1 MFKSLHPNIRIRI
14 YTSFMS
20 RMIGSMIFPFMAV
33 YFVQEMNATIAG
45 VLMML
50 NVVIQFLASLYG
62 GHLADRIGRKQ
73 MMVLGEGAKAAAF
86 IGMVLANTPSF
97 TSATIT
103 FAMLMVISIASG
115 MIMPAQEAMLI
126 DVSTQET
133 RAYMYAINYWANNLA
148 MMIGLTIGGWLFQD
162 YMFQL
167 LLGLVV
173 MSVITMA
180 ITIIFIQ
187 ETYTIRT
194 AAGEKKDLGLKSLF
208 QSYRSVGKDR
218 AFLLFV
224 LSGIAILSL
233 EFQRSNYLTVRM
245 EKDITEMGMSFFG
258 FSLSIDGLRLV
269 SLLTVENTLLIVL
282 FTGLVTKLI
291 KGHNERLVMYTGFVL
306 FGIGFVIMAIS
317 NSPFLL
323 AAAVLILSLG
333 ELMYVPTRQSM
344 LADMVDDTKRGTY
357 MAFHGF
363 VFQFGKLIGAGGIIV
378 GESVGKYGMGFS
390 YIIFTL
396 LGILFCEMA
405 LRQRYASVERVA
417 QKEKTELI

>member
-33 YFVQEMNATIAG
+33 YFVREMNATIAG
-45 VLMML
+45 VLMMI
-50 NVVIQFLASLYG
+50 NVIIQFLASLYG
-62 GHLADRIGRKQ
+62 GHLADRIGRKR
-73 MMVLGEGAKAAAF
+73 MMVLGEAAKMIAF
-86 IGMVLANTPSF
+86 IGMVLANMPGF
-97 TSATIT
+97 TSAIIT
-103 FAMLMVISIASG
+103 FAMLMVISVASG

-167 LLGLVV
+167 LIGLAV
-173 MSVITMA
+173 MSLATLAVTA
-180 ITIIFIQ
+180 GFIQ
-187 ETYTIRT
+187 ETYTVSSMS
-194 AAGEKKDLGLKSLF
+194 GEKNNLGLKSLF
-208 QSYRSVGKDR
+208 ASYRSVSKDT

-224 LSGIAILSL
+224 LGGIAILSL

-245 EKDITEMGMSFFG
+245 EKDISEMGLSLFG
-258 FSLSIDGLRLV
+258 FSFSIDGLRLV

-282 FTGLVTKLI
+282 FTGVVTKLI
-291 KGHNERLVMYTGFVL
+291 KGHNERLVMYAGFIL
-306 FGIGFVIMAIS
+306 FGAGFIIMAVS
-317 NSPFLL
+317 NNPFIL
-323 AAAVLILSLG
+323 AAAVLILSVG

-344 LADMVDDTKRGTY
+344 LADMVDDTRRGTY

-363 VFQFGKLIGAGGIIV
+363 VFQFGKLIGAGGIIM
-378 GESVGKYGMGFS
+378 GEAVGKYGMGLS
-390 YIIFTL
+390 YIVLTL

-405 LRQRYASVERVA
+405 RRQRQVSIMPTST
-417 QKEKTELI
+417 KEKELI